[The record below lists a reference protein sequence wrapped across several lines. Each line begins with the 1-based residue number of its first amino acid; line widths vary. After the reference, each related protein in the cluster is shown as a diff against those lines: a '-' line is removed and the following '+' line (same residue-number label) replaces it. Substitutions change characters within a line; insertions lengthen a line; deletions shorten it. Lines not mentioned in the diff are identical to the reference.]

1 MMDERKLYN
10 GMTAIAILVLFAL
23 IGLSFLLTSCAT
35 KEIVRVE
42 SYTLHDT
49 IYSHKTD
56 TLTEYRII
64 TQHDTVRQ
72 VESHT
77 LTLNNVGDTI
87 KEIHHYHDSEK
98 VIVVDSTNRYKATVD
113 SLQKA
118 LHEQQ
123 NTKTEVKQ
131 SKRWRGYVLTVIITA
146 AFVIAIIGLVST
158 KIKK

>member
-1 MMDERKLYN
+1 MDERKLYN
-10 GMTAIAILVLFAL
+10 GMTAIAIAVLFAL

-35 KEIVRVE
+35 KEIIKEEMLTV
-42 SYTLHDT
+42 HDT

-56 TLTEYRII
+56 TLVDIKVI
-64 TQHDTVRQ
+64 TVHDTTRQ
-72 VESHT
+72 VENHT
-77 LTLNNVGDTI
+77 ITLNNVGDTI

-131 SKRWRGYVLTVIITA
+131 SKKWRGYVLTVIITA
-146 AFVIAIIGLVST
+146 AFVIAIIGLVNT

>member
-1 MMDERKLYN
+1 MDERRLYN

-35 KEIVRVE
+35 KEIVKEEILTV
-42 SYTLHDT
+42 HDT

-56 TLTEYRII
+56 TLVDIKVI
-64 TQHDTVRQ
+64 TVHDTTRQ

-77 LTLNNVGDTI
+77 ITLNSVGDTI

-98 VIVVDSTNRYKATVD
+98 VIVVDSTNRYKVVVD

-123 NTKTEVKQ
+123 TSKKEVKQ
-131 SKRWRGYVLTVIITA
+131 SKKWRGYVLTVIITA
-146 AFVIAIIGLVST
+146 AFVIAVIGLVNT